1 MSKCCRNLHLARS
14 ATGMFLLCRLVQI
27 WPCSLRVSFAT
38 GWQNLDSAMHQ
49 FQSLPHMLVLSC
61 RGHGDYAN
69 MSIARRQVCCP
80 CIMNASYD
88 YSAALKQIV
97 ADAKQYNYS
106 GYALDFECGNAAY
119 DPKHRAKFL
128 TDFGDALHALGP
140 DMTLSF
146 FDHLKW
152 NPAASF
158 PNHADAVRFSDRDG
172 LHHFVKLNGRR

>member
-1 MSKCCRNLHLARS
+1 
-14 ATGMFLLCRLVQI
+14 
-27 WPCSLRVSFAT
+27 
-38 GWQNLDSAMHQ
+38 
-49 FQSLPHMLVLSC
+49 
-61 RGHGDYAN
+61 
-69 MSIARRQVCCP
+69 
-80 CIMNASYD
+80 MNASYD
-88 YSAALKQIV
+88 YSPALKQIV
-97 ADAKQYNYS
+97 ADAKRNNYS

-158 PNHADAVRFSDRDG
+158 PNHADAVRVRQCRLIASTVDEGSRYDFW
-172 LHHFVKLNGRR
+172 